1 MESSTHFTGATLM
14 GIFADIG
21 TVISSLTSVIVTTA
35 TTTEQLVKLA
45 ETEINY
51 LEELQTQRLE
61 ESRKEHQESLK
72 QLGITVN

>member
-1 MESSTHFTGATLM
+1 M

-72 QLGITVN
+72 QLGISVN

>member
-1 MESSTHFTGATLM
+1 M